1 MGGRDC
7 LHLQLAHS
15 LGAIPPHATRTVVL
29 ARSLAPLALA
39 LGLHLQGRRV
49 RYLYYS
55 TTRSVA
61 ADFTVTRN
69 QCLGDDK
76 SRRFIWIKIS
86 YIKLTVIHKFAIFIA
101 SKLLL

>member
-1 MGGRDC
+1 MGGEIVYIC
-7 LHLQLAHS
+7 SSLA
-15 LGAIPPHATRTVVL
+15 LLERFPHMLLVL